1 MSDFDL
7 GVIHAVDNRKSS
19 EVFTPVLFHPEG
31 GISTFYDIK
40 GKVDTV
46 VSCMPT
52 SMLSK
57 NRTLQER
64 SKTKQHHY
72 QRNVWSRSSDCG
84 FVDITVTSND
94 ITAKSRFTK
103 QACAFILGFGFCKEF
118 KLVTIA
124 PCAYNNTYLW
134 SHAMSWLYTSL
145 KNQRPTTKIAG
156 FTLDISSKL
165 EVYFKCTWD
174 KPVRKQVLFHL
185 NDHTSSPQKPQNLKV
200 PCCTLK

>member
-1 MSDFDL
+1 MLWTIESQVKYSL
-7 GVIHAVDNRKSS
+7 QYC
-19 EVFTPVLFHPEG
+19 FTQ
-31 GISTFYDIK
+31 
-40 GKVDTV
+40 KVASV
-46 VSCMPT
+46 HSMT
-52 SMLSK
+52 SKVKLTLWYPACLLPCFPKIALSK
-57 NRTLQER
+57 KDLKQSSTIIRGMSGADLQ
-64 SKTKQHHY
+64 
-72 QRNVWSRSSDCG
+72 NCG

-134 SHAMSWLYTSL
+134 SHAMSLLYTSL

-165 EVYFKCTWD
+165 EVYFKCT
-174 KPVRKQVLFHL
+174 
-185 NDHTSSPQKPQNLKV
+185 
-200 PCCTLK
+200 